1 MSVSLAVLLVS
12 MVEMGPAA
20 QPPAPRVVMVA
31 QSVEEPELVFT
42 RVVSTPID
50 SASAGGSLL
59 GTVDLPLGHGPY
71 RVFLTPATDDDTEQ
85 AGELEPP
92 VTFAAE
98 PNGCPL
104 AASLEPLGRWL
115 AVLLAL
121 GLVATILGSVGAAR
135 RPLPIAASAVRQ
147 PARPISLVERLL
159 VLVCLW
165 SPLLML
171 LGLMQAQH
179 GLLSTVLLASAGV
192 GAGACAMMMSA
203 RRRLLARLRWALGGR
218 MDRLPDG
225 TPISCE
231 VDAKRLVAPPGLRG
245 AVPWYRA
252 DLTVVVP
259 GGGDTISTAARVAL
273 DDALVDEAAARAL
286 LRVALGKPAGTTLT
300 VLGQAHRAPADAC
313 SALALDRYAPTQ
325 TRIGSTRAAR
335 AIVVAGSPAELARRL
350 RHEGLLLGGAL
361 AASVGAALLTMLS

>member
-1 MSVSLAVLLVS
+1 MSVPLAVLLVS
-12 MVEMGPAA
+12 LVEMGPVAP
-20 QPPAPRVVMVA
+20 QPRVVVVA
-31 QSVEEPELVFT
+31 QSVEDPGLVFA
-42 RVVSTPID
+42 RVVSAPIED
-50 SASAGGSLL
+50 VEWRGERALVNFRDGQ
-59 GTVDLPLGHGPY
+59 GPY
-71 RVFLTPATDDDTEQ
+71 RLYLAADGAVDVDDD
-85 AGELEPP
+85 AALEAP

-98 PNGCPL
+98 PHGCAL

-135 RPLPIAASAVRQ
+135 RPLPIAASAVRR
-147 PARPISLVERLL
+147 PSRPISLVERLL

-179 GLLSTVLLASAGV
+179 GLLSTVLLGSAGV

-203 RRRLLARLRWALGGR
+203 RRRLLVRLRWALGGR
-218 MDRLPDG
+218 LDRLPDG
-225 TPISCE
+225 TLVSAE
-231 VDAKRLVAPPGLRG
+231 VDPRKLVPPPGMRG

-252 DLTVVVP
+252 DLTVSLP
-259 GGGDTISTAARVAL
+259 ADEGAMGAARVSL
-273 DDALVDEAAARAL
+273 DEALVDEEAARAL

-300 VLGQAHRAPADAC
+300 VLGLAHRAPADA
-313 SALALDRYAPTQ
+313 AGTAALDRHAPTQ
-325 TRIGSTRAAR
+325 PRIASSRAGR
-335 AIVVAGSPAELARRL
+335 AILVAGSPAELARRL

-361 AASVGAALLTMLS
+361 AASIGAALLTMLS